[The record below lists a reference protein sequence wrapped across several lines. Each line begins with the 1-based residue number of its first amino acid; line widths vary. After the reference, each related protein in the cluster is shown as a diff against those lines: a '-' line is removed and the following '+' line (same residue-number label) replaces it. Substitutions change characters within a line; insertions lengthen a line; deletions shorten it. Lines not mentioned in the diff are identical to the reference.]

1 MKSVQRK
8 LPYDRSERVGDR
20 ILQILADVVY
30 TQIEDPRIKGLQLTG
45 VKVTRDLQIARVYYF
60 ISGDAE
66 TRKHCL
72 ESLNKHAGAFRHA
85 LAQELTMKF
94 LPTLHFYF
102 DESIER
108 GERIDAL
115 ISGLHQKP

>member
-1 MKSVQRK
+1 MKTI
-8 LPYDRSERVGDR
+8 PYDRSERVGDR

-30 TQIEDPRIKGLQLTG
+30 KDIEDPRLKGLQLTG

-60 ISGDAE
+60 ISGDAAA
-66 TRKHCL
+66 RKDCL
-72 ESLNKHAGAFRHA
+72 AALQKYAGAFRHA

-94 LPTLHFYF
+94 LPTLHFHF

-115 ISGLHQKP
+115 IEGLHQKP